1 MFPVTFK
8 NTLTGAWGVAATYL
22 NYCTTIHK
30 FKVEEQIN
38 KRRQES
44 LLGGGPKKINDQH
57 KKVALLNKNDQKK
70 SKLL

>member
-1 MFPVTFK
+1 MFPVRFK
-8 NTLTGAWGVAATYL
+8 NTLTGSWGLATTYL

-44 LLGGGPKKINDQH
+44 LLGGGVQKIKDQH
-57 KKVALLNKNDQKK
+57 KKVELIA
-70 SKLL
+70 